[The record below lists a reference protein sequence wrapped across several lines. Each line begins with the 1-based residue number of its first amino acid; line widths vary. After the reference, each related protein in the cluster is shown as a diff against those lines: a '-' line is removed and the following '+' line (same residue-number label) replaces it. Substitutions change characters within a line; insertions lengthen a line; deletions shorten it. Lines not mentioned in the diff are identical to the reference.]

1 MKINIILS
9 SSNFN
14 KSPISVGEK
23 QLTKETKMFAV
34 RGRYFV
40 TTNSTAAQTITFV
53 YVPEWVH
60 EICSKYNDVTITIEN
75 ELFGKFDFKAVT
87 KFTRGNIINESSQF
101 NLREAYML
109 AQEFTGTVY

>member
-1 MKINIILS
+1 MNINITLS
-9 SSNFN
+9 SSDFKNRTL
-14 KSPISVGEK
+14 SVGEK

-40 TTNSTAAQTITFV
+40 TTNSTAAQTITFI

-60 EICSKYNDVTITIEN
+60 EICDKYADVTITIEN

-87 KFTRGNIINESSQF
+87 KFTKTAIINENSQL
-101 NLREAYML
+101 NIREAYML
-109 AQEFTGTVY
+109 AQEFTGCVY